1 MATATYPIPE
11 LQDIARSVAPARRAA
26 AIRQISE
33 LFVQGSELFGA
44 DHVAL
49 FDGILL
55 GLLPQTEIAARAEL
69 AERLATLVNAPP
81 RLVGELARADQ
92 IAVAGPLLRSS
103 PLIVESVLVELA
115 RSRGQ
120 DHLLAISERQMVSA
134 AVTDLVIRRGDRD
147 VVRRLAGNAGAQFSE
162 AGYGGLL
169 KRATDDGMLA
179 IAVGQREDLSASQL
193 NELLATSVDLVRR
206 RLFAQ
211 ATPSRKAVIAQAMT
225 TLSEGK
231 VRPVVRRDFTSAQR
245 AIIALHRAGQLDES
259 TLFGFAKAHQY
270 EEAIVALA
278 AMARIPVAM
287 TEGLFTGPRID
298 SILVLGKSLDLAWPT
313 VRAIVVLRLGP
324 NRVPAE
330 TDIENARLNFQR
342 LVPVTAQRMLAFWR
356 SRHPA

>member
-1 MATATYPIPE
+1 MATATHPIPE
-11 LQDIARSVAPARRAA
+11 LQDIARNVAPARRAA

-33 LFVQGSELFGA
+33 LFVQGAELFGA
-44 DHVAL
+44 DHIAL

-55 GLLPQTEIAARAEL
+55 GLLPQTEVAARAEL
-69 AERLATLVNAPP
+69 AERLATLAKAPP

-92 IAVAGPLLRSS
+92 IAVAGPVLRAS
-103 PLIVESVLVELA
+103 PLIGESLLVELA

-120 DHLLAISERQMVSA
+120 DHLLAISERPRVSA

-179 IAVGQREDLSASQL
+179 IVVGQREDLSASQL
-193 NELLATSVDLVRR
+193 NELLATSVELVRR
-206 RLFAQ
+206 RLFSQ
-211 ATPSRKAVIAQAMT
+211 ATPARRAAIAQAMT
-225 TLSEGK
+225 TLSEGNA
-231 VRPVVRRDFTSAQR
+231 RPVVRRDFTAAQHT
-245 AIIALHRAGQLDES
+245 IVALHRAGQLDES
-259 TLFGFAKAHQY
+259 ALFGFARAHQY
-270 EEAIVALA
+270 EEAIAALA

-313 VRAIVVLRLGP
+313 VRALVVLRLGP

-356 SRHPA
+356 SRHKA

>member
-1 MATATYPIPE
+1 
-11 LQDIARSVAPARRAA
+11 L
-26 AIRQISE
+26 
-33 LFVQGSELFGA
+33 
-44 DHVAL
+44 
-49 FDGILL
+49 
-55 GLLPQTEIAARAEL
+55 
-69 AERLATLVNAPP
+69 
-81 RLVGELARADQ
+81 
-92 IAVAGPLLRSS
+92 
-103 PLIVESVLVELA
+103 LVELA

-147 VVRRLAGNAGAQFSE
+147 VVRRLAGNAGAEFSE

-193 NELLATSVDLVRR
+193 NELLATSVELVRR
-206 RLFAQ
+206 RLFSQ
-211 ATPSRKAVIAQAMT
+211 ATPARRAAIAQAMT
-225 TLSEGK
+225 TLSEGNA
-231 VRPVVRRDFTSAQR
+231 RPVVRRDFTAAQH
-245 AIIALHRAGQLDES
+245 AIVALHRAGQLDES
-259 TLFGFAKAHQY
+259 ALFGFARAHQY
-270 EEAIVALA
+270 EEAIAALA

-287 TEGLFTGPRID
+287 TEGLLFTGPRID

-313 VRAIVVLRLGP
+313 VRALVVLRLGP